1 MSDQASAG
9 LRDEVRTRYAEAA
22 RAVLGPEAGVTASCC
37 GSSAADSC
45 CGAGPAEAVGGFS
58 EGLYREGET
67 DGLPEEAVL
76 ASLGCGNPLAV
87 ADLHEGERV
96 LDLGSGGGIDV
107 LLSARRVG
115 PAGFAYGVDMTD
127 EMLTLAR
134 ANAAKAGTANVE
146 FVKGEIEAL
155 PLPDQAVDVV
165 ISNCVINL
173 STDKPAVLAEMFR
186 VLIPGGRIGITDV
199 VAEDHLSAA
208 DRAAAGSYVGCI
220 AGALSRAEYLDGL
233 AAAGFADA
241 SVTFTHEAA
250 PGMHSAIIRAVK
262 PAATLQ
268 VPSGRSCWPGS
279 PAPPARLGRASP
291 GLQVPPRAWRTAAR
305 RPGTI
310 RHQVHLPRLSPSMS
324 PARARTP
331 VWWEMVGWLLPSG
344 CSRLQLH
351 TSPCAA
357 TRDISRSRT
366 GSASAASTAARA
378 AASASDSGTSVIG
391 GPHKASP
398 TVTSGIVRVP
408 RPAAI
413 TPPIDNNQCDPDTGH
428 IDSAQSTGRP

>member
-1 MSDQASAG
+1 MNDQTSTE
-9 LRDEVRTRYAEAA
+9 LREEVRARYAEAA
-22 RAVLGPEAGVTASCC
+22 RAVLEPEGAASASCC
-37 GSSAADSC
+37 GPAADSC

-115 PAGFAYGVDMTD
+115 LSGFAYGVDMTD

-134 ANAAKAGTANVE
+134 ANAARAGAANVE
-146 FVKGEIEAL
+146 FLKGEIEAL
-155 PLPDQAVDVV
+155 PLPGASVDVV

-186 VLIPGGRIGITDV
+186 VLVPGGRIGITDV
-199 VAEDHLSAA
+199 VAEDHLTAA
-208 DRAAAGSYVGCI
+208 DRVAAGSYAGCI

-233 AAAGFADA
+233 AAAGFTDA

-262 PAATLQ
+262 PA
-268 VPSGRSCWPGS
+268 
-279 PAPPARLGRASP
+279 
-291 GLQVPPRAWRTAAR
+291 TA
-305 RPGTI
+305 
-310 RHQVHLPRLSPSMS
+310 
-324 PARARTP
+324 
-331 VWWEMVGWLLPSG
+331 
-344 CSRLQLH
+344 
-351 TSPCAA
+351 
-357 TRDISRSRT
+357 
-366 GSASAASTAARA
+366 
-378 AASASDSGTSVIG
+378 
-391 GPHKASP
+391 
-398 TVTSGIVRVP
+398 
-408 RPAAI
+408 
-413 TPPIDNNQCDPDTGH
+413 
-428 IDSAQSTGRP
+428 